1 MASRRERIQRRAK
14 RLFGYWRAERR
25 TLRQGLVA
33 LALSTLA
40 GFVAGLTLQGM
51 EGTLRALPGL
61 LILIPAA
68 VGMRGT
74 IFGAIGARLGTQNAA
89 GTFEISF
96 RKGTPLRQNAEVAVL
111 TTFSSSL
118 WLAVLASAAGTASG
132 KGSIGLGNL
141 ITISVVGGV
150 LGSLLILGVTV
161 ALSVVSYRRGWD
173 LDSVSTPM
181 VTALGDMATLP
192 TLYLATLLLH
202 NHTVS
207 GVMTAVC
214 VAIGLLAAV
223 RSYAVRDLVVR
234 RVVVQMTA
242 VILLTPLL
250 DIVSGALQQGR
261 LSELHRAPVLL
272 ALIPPFVSQ
281 AGALGGIF
289 ASRISSKLQ
298 IGVVTP
304 KGFPEIPALVDAS
317 LVLILGLAVFAFI
330 GVVAVAL
337 TSIGHHVIA
346 PMTVI
351 VSTEVAGMIAVP
363 LTIILSYYLAVLS
376 YRFGLDPDDQT
387 VPIITSVMDLAGVV
401 CLLFVMSVSGVL
413 PHG

>member
-1 MASRRERIQRRAK
+1 
-14 RLFGYWRAERR
+14 
-25 TLRQGLVA
+25 
-33 LALSTLA
+33 
-40 GFVAGLTLQGM
+40 
-51 EGTLRALPGL
+51 
-61 LILIPAA
+61 
-68 VGMRGT
+68 
-74 IFGAIGARLGTQNAA
+74 
-89 GTFEISF
+89 
-96 RKGTPLRQNAEVAVL
+96 
-111 TTFSSSL
+111 
-118 WLAVLASAAGTASG
+118 
-132 KGSIGLGNL
+132 
-141 ITISVVGGV
+141 
-150 LGSLLILGVTV
+150 
-161 ALSVVSYRRGWD
+161 
-173 LDSVSTPM
+173 M

-202 NHTVS
+202 NRTVS
-207 GVMTAVC
+207 GVVTAVC

-223 RSYAVRDLVVR
+223 HSYAVRDLVVR